1 MEWLGIGHTRIKHS
15 PQVNWDQSTRSLLG
29 CLKDPLISGLIQNI
43 SFEINWNLF
52 SACQVLV
59 AFPYIYLRSHA
70 GVVLDRGQCAMCVVG
85 HVTHYIQGVVRGR
98 FTSRHQGSLRTS
110 KIKTA
115 VRRNWVARAY
125 VSIGVPPSWRLGLIT
140 RSNLHSSLCFRRVVC
155 WFSCTQLFLSLGAG
169 VLKEVVSSALSA
181 AAQDVLLQL

>member
-70 GVVLDRGQCAMCVVG
+70 GVVLDRGQCAMRFLNTLYPRRSSWEIYISPSRVVTDVKNQNSCSAELG
-85 HVTHYIQGVVRGR
+85 SSRLRQHRCSTELETR
-98 FTSRHQGSLRTS
+98 FNYS
-110 KIKTA
+110 
-115 VRRNWVARAY
+115 V
-125 VSIGVPPSWRLGLIT
+125 GVPL
-140 RSNLHSSLCFRRVVC
+140 RV
-155 WFSCTQLFLSLGAG
+155 WL
-169 VLKEVVSSALSA
+169 
-181 AAQDVLLQL
+181 